1 MAKQKTIRKWFLV
14 LQIEIFIISIHSRLL
29 ANTRSLLAITRDY
42 SQLRFIK
49 EKDKTFTYHNIV
61 LD

>member
-14 LQIEIFIISIHSRLL
+14 LQIGIFINSIHSRLL

-49 EKDKTFTYHNIV
+49 EEDIKFIYHNIV